1 MKFELI
7 NNVIIGTEVFSKK
20 NEEKTIIDVN
30 ADLVTE
36 NKLIERG
43 YLKEIENTD
52 TTEIIKKDTK
62 K

>member
-7 NNVIIGTEVFSKK
+7 KNVIIGTEVFSKK
-20 NEEKTIIDVN
+20 NEDKTIIDVN
-30 ADLVTE
+30 ADSVAE

-52 TTEIIKKDTK
+52 TTEIIKKETK